1 VAGGIAVAAAALR
14 RAPLRAGA
22 GTIALTLVT
31 YHEKAIVPAMAR
43 AQAAMGSLN
52 DVPADDPRRIAYRAM
67 HRTSTR
73 VFGTALLLG
82 LAQLVLAATA
92 DG

>member
-1 VAGGIAVAAAALR
+1 
-14 RAPLRAGA
+14 
-22 GTIALTLVT
+22 
-31 YHEKAIVPAMAR
+31 
-43 AQAAMGSLN
+43 MGSLN
-52 DVPADDPRRIAYRAM
+52 DVPEDDLRRIAYRAM